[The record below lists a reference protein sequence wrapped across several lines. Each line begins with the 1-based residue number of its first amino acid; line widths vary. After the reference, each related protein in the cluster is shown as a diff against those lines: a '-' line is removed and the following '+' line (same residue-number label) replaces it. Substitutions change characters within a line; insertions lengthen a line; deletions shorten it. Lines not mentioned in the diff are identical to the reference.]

1 MHNRVIVNGHDIG
14 FVRFGAGTR
23 LDRGTN
29 ISLPYNGERI
39 DVVIEVAAALED
51 GASVVE
57 CSLANA
63 PEMDHWP
70 LRRPK

>member
-1 MHNRVIVNGHDIG
+1 MHNQVILNGHDIG
-14 FVRFGAGTR
+14 YVRFGAGTR
-23 LDRGTN
+23 LDRGAN

-39 DVVIEVAAALED
+39 DVVIEDAAALED

-63 PEMDHWP
+63 FDMDHWP
-70 LRRPK
+70 PRRPK